1 MYPVGSHAAPAHTS
15 RRMHSPLKVSPV
27 AKPTKSAKS
36 EAMRTLREAQQR
48 YLETVRSRTGF
59 SFSEIGRRAKLS
71 PTTVTRFMN
80 GEGEGTL
87 ATLTISQIADAVGV
101 PATGAAL
108 GTSLEGVSDNEA
120 EPYVA
125 SAPNARAP
133 LEQAIEALRGG
144 RNAAD
149 PWVLRTRALEDAGYL
164 PGDVVIVDLSAT
176 AVAGDAVCAQVYD
189 WEKMRAETVF
199 RIFEEPYLVGASRDP
214 AFRKPMLVDGK
225 SVVIKGVVTDL
236 VRPRRAA

>member
-1 MYPVGSHAAPAHTS
+1 M
-15 RRMHSPLKVSPV
+15 
-27 AKPTKSAKS
+27 AKSTRSAKS

-48 YLETVRSRTGF
+48 YLETVKARTGF

-87 ATLTISQIADAVGV
+87 ATLTISQIAEASGV

-108 GTSLEGVSDNEA
+108 GTSLDGVSDNEA

-125 SAPNARAP
+125 SAPATRAP
-133 LEQAIEALRGG
+133 IEQAIEALRGG

-176 AVAGDAVCAQVYD
+176 PVAGDAVCAQVYD

>member
-1 MYPVGSHAAPAHTS
+1 M
-15 RRMHSPLKVSPV
+15 PV
-27 AKPTKSAKS
+27 AKPKPPASLPSRAGKS
-36 EAMRTLREAQQR
+36 EAMRALRVAQQR
-48 YLETVRSRTGF
+48 YLETVRARSGL
-59 SFSEIGRRAKLS
+59 SYSEIGRRAGVS

-108 GTSLEGVSDNEA
+108 GTAMDGVAESEA
-120 EPYVA
+120 EPYLA
-125 SAPNARAP
+125 SASHSPT
-133 LEQAIEALRGG
+133 EQAIEALRRG

-164 PGDVVIVDLSAT
+164 PGDLVIVDLNAT
-176 AVAGDAVCAQVYD
+176 AIAGDAVCAQVYD
-189 WEKMRAETVF
+189 WDKMRAETVF

-225 SVVIKGVVTDL
+225 SVIIKGVVTEL
-236 VRPRRAA
+236 LRPRRAA